1 MTDKEKEIEK
11 PDDVDEKVE
20 KPEALPPEKMLP
32 QSQVDKLMAKQRTD
46 HAKELAAVKSDF
58 DAFKKSIEDKAKEA
72 EDAAKEKVEDLRKN
86 VPEPI
91 QKLLDGKSYVDQLA
105 WLSDPAN
112 NITQSNIPPLPTPG
126 GPAHKTPTIGTVI

>member
-1 MTDKEKEIEK
+1 MPKEIET
-11 PDDVDEKVE
+11 PPVDPAETVE
-20 KPEALPPEKMLP
+20 TPPVTPVTEKMLP
-32 QSQVDKLMAKQRTD
+32 QSQVDKLMAKQRAD
-46 HAKELAAVKSDF
+46 HAKELTAIRTEYDTYR
-58 DAFKKSIEDKAKEA
+58 KSIEDANKAA

-91 QKLLDGKSYVDQLA
+91 IKLLDKMNYTEQYA

-126 GPAHKTPTIGTVI
+126 GSQKRPPTIGTVI